1 MAPKIALGG
10 KTCLYFKLCALS
22 NSLAAGQAEVLERR
36 HPLVFLYVGMVA
48 LEKSIRPFYGSQI

>member
-22 NSLAAGQAEVLERR
+22 NSLAAVQAEVPYRR
-36 HPLVFLYVGMVA
+36 HLLVFWYVGMVV
-48 LEKSIRPFYGSQI
+48 LEKASGPFYSSQI